1 MYHDINNRRAQ
12 VYNILNA
19 SEKQI
24 LNVVLYLFLAV
35 STKTV
40 RVCSTD
46 LNFGCPRCKTSNLFV
61 KRVHCWLW
69 AYRIF
74 LLEYDYSFFFFFFH
88 CFSHFSSGPVA
99 SSVVKAVS
107 IQAWFMSCLLG
118 TKLLG
123 IVQCCG

>member
-1 MYHDINNRRAQ
+1 MILITEGSKYITSQMQ
-12 VYNILNA
+12 VKNK
-19 SEKQI
+19 SSM
-24 LNVVLYLFLAV
+24 LYFSKGLFNWFEFLAV
-35 STKTV
+35 PDAKLVIYSLKEYTAGYELTEYI
-40 RVCSTD
+40 C
-46 LNFGCPRCKTSNLFV
+46 LNMVIR
-61 KRVHCWLW
+61 
-69 AYRIF
+69 A
-74 LLEYDYSFFFFFFH
+74 FFFH